1 MSLSSGNKKE
11 SLVDLMSVATC
22 RYIRIRTT
30 TGVKLRQ
37 APAPLAID
45 IKNTERER
53 ERLQCTYRIIIIYL
67 ILCI

>member
-1 MSLSSGNKKE
+1 MSLSSGNKNE

-45 IKNTERER
+45 IKNTERGR
-53 ERLQCTYRIIIIYL
+53 EGDYNVRIE
-67 ILCI
+67 

>member
-45 IKNTERER
+45 IKNTERGR
-53 ERLQCTYRIIIIYL
+53 EGDYNVRID
-67 ILCI
+67 